1 MIESFHVLIARR
13 IHEEHPFIKTI
24 IGFSKSHLRN
34 SYIVCQ
40 TFVEHV
46 YSNSMDLFICLT
58 ASVGQLKSN
67 CKHAL
72 QPYLVL
78 CLSPNNICI
87 ILIRLWE
94 NCHLKLSFELIAELQ
109 VILFCINHN
118 TTQNLVFST
127 AIYLNLVGVGFS
139 LGSGLLHRQTL
150 IEGVNGN

>member
-1 MIESFHVLIARR
+1 MKSILLSITLLAFL
-13 IHEEHPFIKTI
+13 
-24 IGFSKSHLRN
+24 KSHLRN

-94 NCHLKLSFELIAELQ
+94 NCRIKLSFELIAEPPGNFVLHKSLH
-109 VILFCINHN
+109 VSESGILYCNLFEFGCCWLFSGEWAATSSDIN
-118 TTQNLVFST
+118 
-127 AIYLNLVGVGFS
+127 
-139 LGSGLLHRQTL
+139 RRCK
-150 IEGVNGN
+150 